1 MKRKEKSMKKILM
14 TIVAVFAAMNM
25 NAQVYVGGS
34 VGFGSAKMGSGDSES
49 TYKIV
54 PEIGYNLN
62 DEWAIGVAL
71 GYQKGTCNF
80 GEFDFNPGKTEV
92 FMVNPYARYTF
103 LESDMV
109 NVFFDGGLGFASY
122 KDLGSAFQ
130 VGIRPGIA
138 LKASDK
144 ISLVAHVGFV
154 GFETYSPKGDG
165 DSSNAF
171 GLNLDGNN
179 ITFGVY
185 YNF

>member
-1 MKRKEKSMKKILM
+1 M

-34 VGFGSAKMGSGDSES
+34 VGFGSVKAGSGDSES
-49 TYKIV
+49 TYKIL

-71 GYQKGTCNF
+71 GYQKGLCDF
-80 GEFDFNPGKTEV
+80 GNFDFVASKAEV
-92 FMVNPYARYTF
+92 FTINPYARYTF
-103 LESDMV
+103 LNSNMV
-109 NVFFDGGLGFASY
+109 NVFIDGGLGFSSIKDGGSY
-122 KDLGSAFQ
+122 FQ
-130 VGIRPGIA
+130 AGLRPGIA
-138 LKASDK
+138 LKANDK

-171 GLNLDGNN
+171 GLNVDNSN
-179 ITFGVY
+179 ILFGVY

>member
-1 MKRKEKSMKKILM
+1 MKKILM
-14 TIVAVFAAMNM
+14 TMVAVFAAMNM

-34 VGFGSAKMGSGDSES
+34 VGFGSAKAGSGDSES

-62 DEWAIGVAL
+62 SEWAIGVAL

-92 FMVNPYARYTF
+92 FMVSPYARYTA
-103 LESDMV
+103 LNSKMV
-109 NVFFDGGLGFASY
+109 KVFFDGGVGFASY

-130 VGIRPGIA
+130 VGLRPGIA

-154 GFETYSPKGDG
+154 GFETFSPKGDG

-179 ITFGVY
+179 IMFGVY

>member
-1 MKRKEKSMKKILM
+1 MKKILM
-14 TIVAVFAAMNM
+14 TMVAVFAAMNM

-34 VGFGSAKMGSGDSES
+34 VGFGSAKLGGGESES

-62 DEWAIGVAL
+62 DQWAIGVGL
-71 GYQKGTCNF
+71 GYQKGSCNF
-80 GEFDFNPGKTEV
+80 GKFDFNPGKAEMFV
-92 FMVNPYARYTF
+92 INPYARYTF
-103 LESDMV
+103 INSNMV
-109 NVFFDGGLGFASY
+109 NVFIDGGLGFASY
-122 KDLGSAFQ
+122 KDAGSAFQ
-130 VGIRPGIA
+130 AGLYPGIA

-144 ISLVAHVGFV
+144 ISLVAHLGFV

-179 ITFGVY
+179 ILFGLY

>member
-1 MKRKEKSMKKILM
+1 MKKILM
-14 TIVAVFAAMNM
+14 TMVAVFAAMNM

-34 VGFGSAKMGSGDSES
+34 VGFGSVKSGSHSSES

-62 DEWAIGVAL
+62 DQWAIGVGL
-71 GYQKGTCNF
+71 GYQKGNCDF
-80 GEFDFNPGKTEV
+80 GNLDFAFNTQEIFTV
-92 FMVNPYARYTF
+92 SPYARYTF
-103 LESDMV
+103 INSNLV
-109 NVFFDGGLGFASY
+109 NVFVDGGLGFASV
-122 KDLGSAFQ
+122 KDGGSFFQ
-130 VGIRPGIA
+130 AGVRPGIA

-154 GFETYSPKGDG
+154 GFETFSPKNG

-179 ITFGVY
+179 ILFGVY